1 MPTHIIIVVQD
12 NRYEIIKP
20 LAFLSKII
28 KTKYNE
34 QKNVTTDTASA
45 SAASA
50 SASAASAASIIL
62 EDISRESFDK
72 FIEFSEIYFG
82 MNSDEASVFTKDI
95 YVKTYKKS
103 KHYKWMNEIYNS
115 LTKEQIIGLA
125 VLAEKLHVKFL
136 IHYLGC
142 KLSDSINDDKFFN
155 E

>member
-1 MPTHIIIVVQD
+1 MPTHITIVVHG
-12 NRYEIIKP
+12 NPYEIIKP
-20 LAFLSKII
+20 LAFLSEII

-34 QKNVTTDTASA
+34 QKNDTTESSA
-45 SAASA
+45 
-50 SASAASAASIIL
+50 IVL

-82 MNSDEASVFTKDI
+82 MNTDEVSAFTKDT

-103 KHYKWMNEIYNS
+103 KHYKWMNEIYSN
-115 LTKEQIIGLA
+115 LTNEQIIGLA

-142 KLSDSINDDKFFN
+142 KLSESINDDKFFN